1 MNRLTIV
8 IIILL
13 ILVLVSTALFVT
25 YYVMNQ
31 ESFVDIGLNTVNYKQ
46 SEFPL
51 KLFCAARYDKPTFEL
66 TSGGEFK
73 YI

>member
-1 MNRLTIV
+1 MDYSKILIV
-8 IIILL
+8 AI
-13 ILVLVSTALFVT
+13 VVVALYIVYCMT
-25 YYVMNQ
+25 KE

-51 KLFCAARYDKPTFEL
+51 KLFCAAKYDKPTFKL
-66 TSGGEFK
+66 TPGGEFK